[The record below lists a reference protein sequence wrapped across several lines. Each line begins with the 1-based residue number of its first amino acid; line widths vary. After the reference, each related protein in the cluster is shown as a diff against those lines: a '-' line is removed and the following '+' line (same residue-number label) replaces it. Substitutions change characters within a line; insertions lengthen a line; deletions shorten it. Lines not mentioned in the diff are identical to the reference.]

1 MQQRGRLQHDGR
13 TQKPCPANEK
23 RTHTRDETIRSAQV
37 GRSLA
42 PAIQDEQLL
51 PD

>member
-1 MQQRGRLQHDGR
+1 M
-13 TQKPCPANEK
+13 
-23 RTHTRDETIRSAQV
+23 QV

-51 PD
+51 PDEHGFG